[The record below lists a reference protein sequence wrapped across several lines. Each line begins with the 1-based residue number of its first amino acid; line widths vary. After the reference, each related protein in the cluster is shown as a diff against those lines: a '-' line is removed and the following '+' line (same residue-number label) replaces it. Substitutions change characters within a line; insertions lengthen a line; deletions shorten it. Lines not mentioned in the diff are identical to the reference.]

1 MSLPSVKADRISL
14 TSTTVMSSTAEVCQ
28 ALKVTKP
35 DSLERVAW
43 TRLFAAVSVLG
54 WVQHGVLPDVV
65 GTIGG
70 QEVHHLTNTQPALAH
85 AVIAFD
91 SACYS

>member
-1 MSLPSVKADRISL
+1 MASITD
-14 TSTTVMSSTAEVCQ
+14 VCQ

-43 TRLFAAVSVLG
+43 TRLFAAMSVLG

-65 GTIGG
+65 GAIGG

-85 AVIAFD
+85 AVTAFD
-91 SACYS
+91 SACYSREQLPD